1 MLNNFFY
8 TRTMN
13 MLHKLVLI
21 NLIILLSIS
30 SSYANELTLRK
41 YNNVKI
47 FYDAN
52 TKDAIEIAKKYRLP
66 PAALLA
72 IAGLESGYGSG
83 YVAQI
88 TGNILSLGAFK
99 SDAEL
104 PALYLPYSKSKK
116 MVLFD
121 PNQIKKYTKDDLI
134 WKMRPKSLK
143 RDYRPA
149 PYAGTKDN
157 LAMLLYDKKLKYK
170 ANQACF
176 IDFSTRWIV
185 KSSNIKAFKDTR
197 IWLDALVKKKGIEI
211 LFSEDTNNKFISK
224 IGGHPNSFNYRK
236 SWPKKVKFIMD
247 RAGLV
252 NLTKNMEFKD
262 MNFTQ
267 AWEIK

>member
-1 MLNNFFY
+1 MLQ
-8 TRTMN
+8 
-13 MLHKLVLI
+13 KLLLI
-21 NLIILLSIS
+21 NLAILLSLS
-30 SSYANELTLRK
+30 SAYATDLTLRK
-41 YNNVKI
+41 YTNVKI
-47 FYDAN
+47 FYEQN
-52 TKDAIEIAKKYRLP
+52 TKDAIEIAKKYKLP

-83 YVAQI
+83 YVSQI

-121 PNQIKKYTKDDLI
+121 PAKIKKHPKNDLV
-134 WKMRPKSLK
+134 WKKRPKSLK

-157 LAMLLYDKKLKYK
+157 LALLSHNKKLQYK

-185 KSSNIKAFKDTR
+185 STSNIKVFKNTR
-197 IWLDALVKKKGIEI
+197 VWLDDLVKKEGIKA
-211 LFSEDTNNKFISK
+211 LFSADTNHKFIDK
-224 IGGHPNSFNYRK
+224 IGGVPNSFNYRK
-236 SWPKKVKFIMD
+236 TWPKKVKFIMN
-247 RAGLV
+247 RAGLIA
-252 NLTKNMEFKD
+252 LTNSMEFNSMSFAK
-262 MNFTQ
+262 
-267 AWEIK
+267 AWSKR

>member
-1 MLNNFFY
+1 MLY
-8 TRTMN
+8 KS
-13 MLHKLVLI
+13 LLLS
-21 NLIILLSIS
+21 LLLLLSIS
-30 SSYANELTLRK
+30 SCYASELTLRK
-41 YNNVKI
+41 YANVKK
-47 FYDAN
+47 FYAEN
-52 TKDAIEIAKKYRLP
+52 TEDAIKVAKKYRLP

-121 PNQIKKYTKDDLI
+121 PEQIKKSPKDDLS

-143 RDYRPA
+143 RDYRPR

-157 LAMLLYDKKLKYK
+157 LAILLYDKELKYK

-185 KSSNIKAFKDTR
+185 DTSNIKVFKDTR
-197 IWLDALVKKKGIEI
+197 IWLDALVQKEGIEI
-211 LFSEDTNNKFISK
+211 LFSKDVNDKFISK
-224 IGGHPNSFNYRK
+224 IGGHPHSFNYRK
-236 SWPKKVKFIMD
+236 SWPKKVKFIMN
-247 RAGLV
+247 RTGLV
-252 NLTKNMEFKD
+252 DLTNDIEFKSIS
-262 MNFTQ
+262 FTQ
-267 AWEIK
+267 AWKI